1 MILAILGLNLVL
13 FLSPKTSY
21 KGEIHT
27 TFDNNF
33 VSKSTF
39 VPDVGEKVGV
49 SGIVDGA
56 DDAVA
61 AVVAAAVTAAAAGT
75 GRVAVGRR
83 LVSPRRRFAVGIGE
97 A

>member
-1 MILAILGLNLVL
+1 M
-13 FLSPKTSY
+13 
-21 KGEIHT
+21 
-27 TFDNNF
+27 
-33 VSKSTF
+33 
-39 VPDVGEKVGV
+39 

-83 LVSPRRRFAVGIGE
+83 LVSPRRRFAIGIGE